1 MTFKVAS
8 RRLEGETVFLELKGG
23 GEVGVPLVTIV
34 GAVPDEVLDE
44 IAAGGD
50 LHAMAAEAAQTRLL
64 MGANYRSDIDAGFA
78 LGQAVAQKALARA
91 ATDGA
96 DAKWTGTIP
105 TGPGF
110 WVGKDPLEPLQGTY
124 KPWLMTRGDQFRP
137 GPPPAFG
144 SPEFQEELAL
154 LKRINSSP
162 TPSQR
167 AIALNIAAKSFDRL
181 WEPAYALVL
190 RERLSVPR
198 EVRLLAPLAALQFD
212 AYIAAHDVKYIF
224 WRLRPNMADP
234 TIVPLIRVPN
244 HPAYVSNAAIVSSAV
259 AELVGYMFPKDAAL
273 WRYLGDEAGLSRIY
287 AGIHYP
293 SDERASNQMGK
304 SLAALAIQRDRL
316 NGQ

>member
-1 MTFKVAS
+1 
-8 RRLEGETVFLELKGG
+8 
-23 GEVGVPLVTIV
+23 
-34 GAVPDEVLDE
+34 
-44 IAAGGD
+44 
-50 LHAMAAEAAQTRLL
+50 
-64 MGANYRSDIDAGFA
+64 
-78 LGQAVAQKALARA
+78 
-91 ATDGA
+91 
-96 DAKWTGTIP
+96 
-105 TGPGF
+105 
-110 WVGKDPLEPLQGTY
+110 
-124 KPWLMTRGDQFRP
+124 
-137 GPPPAFG
+137 
-144 SPEFQEELAL
+144 L

-167 AIALNIAAKSFDRL
+167 ALALDIAAKSFDRL

-190 RERLSVPR
+190 RERLNVPR

-259 AELVGYMFPKDAAL
+259 AEFIGYMFPKEAAL